1 MKILRALFD
10 GEGLK
15 GAVKH
20 DAIVDQSNPEHIIVE
35 YEGGEI
41 QWAIIIFLKN

>member
-1 MKILRALFD
+1 MKILRALFN
-10 GEGLK
+10 GESLQ

-35 YEGGEI
+35 YEGTI
-41 QWAIIIFLKN
+41 HKIIYYRDNN